1 MVAMVRAASMLASLL
16 PLLALGGCL
25 GFGGSLSTPASL
37 APSDP
42 AVGALGDGLV
52 GRIPGLKLNAAERS
66 RALEAE
72 FQALQFTAA
81 GQPVT
86 WTEGGVEGSVVPT
99 QLYRVGS
106 QDCRAF
112 SHTVKANG
120 RATAGQG
127 TACRGEGGTWK
138 VV

>member
-1 MVAMVRAASMLASLL
+1 MVRAASMLACLV

-25 GFGGSLSTPASL
+25 GLGGSLGTAS
-37 APSDP
+37 PSLGPSNP
-42 AVGALGDGLV
+42 AVNALGDGLV
-52 GRIPGLKLNAAERS
+52 GRIPGLKLNASERA

-86 WTEGGVEGSVVPT
+86 WTADGVEGSVVPT

-120 RATAGQG
+120 RASAGQG
-127 TACRGEGGTWK
+127 TACRGEGGVWK